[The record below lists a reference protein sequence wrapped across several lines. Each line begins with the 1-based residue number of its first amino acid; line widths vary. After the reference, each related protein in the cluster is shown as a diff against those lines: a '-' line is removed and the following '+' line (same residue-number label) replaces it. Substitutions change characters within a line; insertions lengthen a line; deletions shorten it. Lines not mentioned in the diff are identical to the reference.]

1 MLKAAS
7 IWFLCVL
14 LSTFVVLWGLKLAGK
29 DIRWIGRHLFLFII
43 MIFSV
48 ALATEFAG
56 TKPPPGPDIPDVP
69 TVKGIT
75 LGRVS
80 TDPNKA
86 DLQWTRDDGL
96 SSSNKAY
103 AVRARRKG
111 TSKWSTMQIID
122 ADTKATIPGFWIRD
136 DYEWRVDEL
145 EVQDAE

>member
-1 MLKAAS
+1 MLKAAF

-14 LSTFVVLWGLKLAGK
+14 LSTLVVLWGLKLMGK
-29 DIRWIGRHLFLFII
+29 DMKWIGRHLVLFIV

-48 ALATEFAG
+48 AFATEYAG

-75 LGRVS
+75 LDKVI
-80 TDPNKA
+80 TDTASANLK
-86 DLQWTRDDGL
+86 WTRDDGL
-96 SSSNKAY
+96 SSSNRVY
-103 AVRARRKG
+103 AIRHRRKG
-111 TSKWSTMQIID
+111 SSRWTTAWIID
-122 ADTKATIPGFWIRD
+122 AETRATIPGFWIRD